1 MADYTYKAKV
11 GQRWLRGN
19 SLVDTE
25 KDADTFESKTEPTQR
40 LNQMK
45 KDGKISKSANIEIVK
60 MEESWEMTS
69 EENADSVA
77 RETGVPY
84 NFKPLWARNSRSLYD
99 YDPVEEE
106 KELKAKMKAELKKDR
121 QERWKKFKSIFTAP
135 IDDSLGCGYPFS
147 ESKEDFDSKYH
158 RSYQFAKDR
167 HDATGAIRKFSGAP
181 YIVHPDGVAKIVD
194 AYGGDD
200 DQVKAALAHDLM
212 EDAEVTYEE
221 VEEYFGP
228 KAARIVKLITN
239 DPEEVKRVGKEKYI
253 SDELLSLPH
262 EALLVKLGDMY
273 YNMTDHCPE
282 KQATRI
288 VNNMIALSKRKDL
301 TEPEQDLIDD
311 ILTFAGQ
318 VA

>member
-25 KDADTFESKTEPTQR
+25 KDADVFESKTEPTQR
-40 LNQMK
+40 FNQMK
-45 KDGKISKSANIEIVK
+45 KDGKVSKSANIEIVK
-60 MEESWEMTS
+60 MEESFGHSKISFNDFVRSKNLGPKTAQRFKQFLED
-69 EENADSVA
+69 ECGCADEVNEATLYRAYDNFRMYVA
-77 RETGVPY
+77 DN
-84 NFKPLWARNSRSLYD
+84 NFFYPGDWID
-99 YDPVEEE
+99 
-106 KELKAKMKAELKKDR
+106 LK
-121 QERWKKFKSIFTAP
+121 
-135 IDDSLGCGYPFS
+135 

>member
-40 LNQMK
+40 FNQMK
-45 KDGKISKSANIEIVK
+45 KDGKVSKSANIEIVQ
-60 MEESWEMTS
+60 
-69 EENADSVA
+69 
-77 RETGVPY
+77 
-84 NFKPLWARNSRSLYD
+84 
-99 YDPVEEE
+99 
-106 KELKAKMKAELKKDR
+106 MK
-121 QERWKKFKSIFTAP
+121 
-135 IDDSLGCGYPFS
+135 

-253 SDELLSLPH
+253 SDELMRLPH